1 MDVDVDVEQL
11 LAGHG
16 TSLRWMTNVANDD
29 DCFGHVQSLHDADT
43 AAQQLGIELREAGAG
58 TAVVALT
65 VGNQHLGS
73 LGQLHGGVLFT
84 VADVAMSYAGNS
96 RGEPSMAIRAAIDY
110 IDAASTGDVLVA
122 TAVEHSLRGK
132 AGIYDV
138 AIRTESDD
146 RLIATFRGN
155 TLRLR

>member
-1 MDVDVDVEQL
+1 MDVLDVEQL

-58 TAVVALT
+58 TAIVALT
-65 VGNQHLGS
+65 VAQQHLGS

-84 VADVAMSYAGNS
+84 
-96 RGEPSMAIRAAIDY
+96 RGRCRH
-110 IDAASTGDVLVA
+110 VLC
-122 TAVEHSLRGK
+122 RQQP
-132 AGIYDV
+132 
-138 AIRTESDD
+138 
-146 RLIATFRGN
+146 RGN
-155 TLRLR
+155 CDGDPGCD

>member
-96 RGEPSMAIRAAIDY
+96 RGGTFD
-110 IDAASTGDVLVA
+110 GDPGCNRLHRRCQYRRCA
-122 TAVEHSLRGK
+122 RGYC
-132 AGIYDV
+132 G
-138 AIRTESDD
+138 RTQSA
-146 RLIATFRGN
+146 R
-155 TLRLR
+155 